1 MRRLR
6 VSRRAVRADFGD
18 LRRLDPVSADFGYE
32 RGRPVDRY
40 YIERFLSARADA
52 IRGRALEFGE
62 PLYTN
67 MFGDD
72 RVSQSEILDVTG
84 GPGTTYT
91 CRLEE
96 GDELPSG
103 AFDCIIFTQTLQYIY
118 DVRAGLRTLHRILK
132 PGGTV
137 LATVPGI
144 TRICH
149 EHYPDSWFWSFTA
162 ASARRLF
169 SEFFMTASL
178 ELEVFGNVLAATAF
192 LYGLADGDL
201 TRRELDHLDPDYEVI
216 IGVRAQK

>member
-1 MRRLR
+1 MKRLR
-6 VSRRAVRADFGD
+6 VSRRVERVDFGS

-40 YIERFLSARADA
+40 YIERFLSTRAYA
-52 IRGRALEFGE
+52 IRGRVLEFGE

-67 MFGDD
+67 MFGND
-72 RVSQSEILDVTG
+72 RVLQSEILDVTEG
-84 GPGTTYT
+84 SDATYI

-96 GDELPSG
+96 GDELPSE
-103 AFDCIIFTQTLQYIY
+103 AFDCVIFTQTLQYIY
-118 DVRAGLRTLHRILK
+118 EVRAGLRTLHRILK

-149 EHYPDSWFWSFTA
+149 EQYSDSWFWSFTA

-169 SEFFMTASL
+169 
-178 ELEVFGNVLAATAF
+178 
-192 LYGLADGDL
+192 
-201 TRRELDHLDPDYEVI
+201 
-216 IGVRAQK
+216 

>member
-6 VSRRAVRADFGD
+6 ASRRVERVDFGS
-18 LRRLDPVSADFGYE
+18 LRRLDPVSADFGYD
-32 RGRPVDRY
+32 RGRPIDRY
-40 YIERFLSARADA
+40 YIERFLSARAGA
-52 IRGRALEFGE
+52 IRGRVLEFGE
-62 PLYTN
+62 PLYTI

-84 GPGTTYT
+84 GPDATYT
-91 CRLEE
+91 CRLEH
-96 GDELPSG
+96 GDELPSE
-103 AFDCIIFTQTLQYIY
+103 AFDCVIFTQTLQYIY

-144 TRICH
+144 TRICQ
-149 EHYPDSWFWSFTA
+149 EHYLDSWFWSFTA

-169 SEFFMTASL
+169 SESFTATSL

-192 LYGLADGDL
+192 LYGLADCDV
-201 TRRELDHLDPDYEVI
+201 TSRELDHLDPDYEVI